1 MSGGKAISIAKRAI
15 IRCLKKWA
23 GRHPLFVE
31 AVPAPLQFI
40 SRLFGVSAQPHS
52 QTKLIELLKR
62 DYPPML
68 PLFAI
73 GAAWSF
79 LRQMGLPAA
88 TQSWQENIGA
98 FEHFS

>member
-1 MSGGKAISIAKRAI
+1 
-15 IRCLKKWA
+15 
-23 GRHPLFVE
+23 
-31 AVPAPLQFI
+31 
-40 SRLFGVSAQPHS
+40 
-52 QTKLIELLKR
+52 
-62 DYPPML
+62 ML

-88 TQSWQENIGA
+88 TQSWQESIGA